1 MAHHFAGVTPGY
13 PRWLADRPD
22 EYVLAVRLPLRPA
35 DMPRRPDGSPDIEA
49 FPEKIFGPEHVIRHP
64 DGSAE
69 LVHIPQWKHREV
81 DQRMLHRATCKVIT
95 DPGDQYQMIGGPLHE
110 LRQLMEEYD
119 KRCPLCL

>member
-13 PRWLADRPD
+13 PSWLADHPD
-22 EYVLAVRLPLRPA
+22 DYVLTVKLPFKPA

-69 LVHIPQWKHREV
+69 LVDVPEWKHREV
-81 DQRMLHRATCKVIT
+81 DQRMLHRATCEAIR
-95 DPGDQYQMIGGPLHE
+95 DPGDQYQMIGGPLDE
-110 LRQLMEEYD
+110 LEQLMEEYD
-119 KRCPLCL
+119 KRCPACL